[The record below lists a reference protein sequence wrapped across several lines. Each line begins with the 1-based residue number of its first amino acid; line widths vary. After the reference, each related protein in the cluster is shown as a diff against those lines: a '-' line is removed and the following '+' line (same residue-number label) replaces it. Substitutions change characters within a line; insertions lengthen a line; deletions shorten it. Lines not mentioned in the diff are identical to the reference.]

1 MSAESFN
8 RPGAVDLSGLTAAAQ
23 STAAPAAPGP
33 GGSSWVVVA
42 DEKNFN
48 ELIGRSMQHPVLLE
62 LTSAKANAQAM
73 SDELDRLTNEAGGRW
88 LLVKVDVDATPQI
101 AQALRVQA
109 VPTLLPILAG
119 QPVSQPIQGTLGA
132 DQIKDLTEQIVQLA
146 VANGITGRAAPVA
159 TAPAADEEAEQG
171 PSVDPRTIEIE
182 KMLDQGRYAD
192 AVAGYDEL
200 LAKTPGDAVL
210 SAGRAGAATLQRLDG
225 KDPRALLE
233 AGEAAAPGDVDA
245 QLAAA
250 DVELMGGDPAKAFN
264 RIIGVIRVTRE
275 EDRERARIRLLELF
289 EMVGNADP
297 AVAPARRA
305 LAAALF

>member
-8 RPGAVDLSGLTAAAQ
+8 RPGAVDLSGLAAAAQ
-23 STAAPAAPGP
+23 STAAPAASGP
-33 GGSSWVVVA
+33 GGSSWVVTA
-42 DEKNFN
+42 DEKSFN

-73 SDELDRLTNEAGGRW
+73 SDELDRLTNEAAGRW
-88 LLVKVDVDATPQI
+88 LLVRVDVDATPQI
-101 AQALRVQA
+101 AQALQVQA

-132 DQIKDLTEQIVQLA
+132 DQIKDLTDQIVQLA

-159 TAPAADEEAEQG
+159 TAPVPEENGDQPSAA
-171 PSVDPRTIEIE
+171 DPRTAQVE
-182 KMLDQGRYAD
+182 KLLDEGKYAE

-200 LAKTPGDAVL
+200 LAQTPGDPVL

-225 KDPRALLE
+225 KDPKALLE

-264 RIIGVIRVTRE
+264 RIIEVIRRTRD
-275 EDRERARIRLLELF
+275 EDRERARARLLELF
-289 EMVGNADP
+289 DMVGSSDP
-297 AVAPARRA
+297 AVATARRA